1 MKAKKITKLNKCLD
15 EAKDKLKIACE
26 KFADHIQ
33 GNGNSPELKEK
44 CKKVVA
50 ELRKS

>member
-1 MKAKKITKLNKCLD
+1 MKAKKITKLNKSLD

-26 KFADHIQ
+26 KFADYIQ
-33 GNGNSPELKEK
+33 GNGNSQALKEK

-50 ELRKS
+50 ELKKS